1 MKNLVLTQA
10 VHDLAALLDYAGKCR
25 EATTLRGEVIAL
37 GRVRGLDTLGHIDR
51 IRCGISALQK
61 GPIPVE
67 ARDAALDVVSRIQR
81 VLQN

>member
-1 MKNLVLTQA
+1 MRILVDA
-10 VHDLAALLDYAGKCR
+10 VHDLAALLDYTGKQR
-25 EATTLRGEVIAL
+25 EAATLRGEVIAL
-37 GRVRGLDTLGHIDR
+37 ARVRGLDTLVHLGR
-51 IRCGISALQK
+51 IRSGIAALQH